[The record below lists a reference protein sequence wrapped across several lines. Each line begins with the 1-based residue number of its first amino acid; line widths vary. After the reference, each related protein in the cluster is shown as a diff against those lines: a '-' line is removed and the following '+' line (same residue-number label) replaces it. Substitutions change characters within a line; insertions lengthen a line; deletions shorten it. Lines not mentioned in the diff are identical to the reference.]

1 MELAGSSYGHYN
13 AFSPPVIKVGFLDM
27 AVQPYPKFGLSR
39 LKSGGKSAC
48 E

>member
-1 MELAGSSYGHYN
+1 MELAGSSYRHYD
-13 AFSPPVIKVGFLDM
+13 AFFFPVIKVGFFDM
-27 AVQPYPKFGLSR
+27 TVQPYPKFGLSR